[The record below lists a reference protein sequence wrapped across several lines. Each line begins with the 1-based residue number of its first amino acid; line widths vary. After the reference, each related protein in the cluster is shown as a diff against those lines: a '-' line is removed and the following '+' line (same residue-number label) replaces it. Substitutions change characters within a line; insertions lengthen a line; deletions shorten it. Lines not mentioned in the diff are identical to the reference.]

1 MEKTTSRKFCSGTE
15 HESWIVAEIDA
26 LEIRAESERDPKTR
40 AQLRK
45 KIERKKKQL
54 EIQQRAFAPK
64 FRKM

>member
-1 MEKTTSRKFCSGTE
+1 MEKATTRKFSSGAE
-15 HESWIVAEIDA
+15 HEAWIAAEIDA
-26 LEIRAESERDPKTR
+26 LAIRAESERDPKKR